1 MSAST
6 QALSK
11 NWFGEVGL
19 YNLTLNYE
27 RLNN

>member
-1 MSAST
+1 MH
-6 QALSK
+6 QALDNK
-11 NWFGEVGL
+11 WFDEIGL